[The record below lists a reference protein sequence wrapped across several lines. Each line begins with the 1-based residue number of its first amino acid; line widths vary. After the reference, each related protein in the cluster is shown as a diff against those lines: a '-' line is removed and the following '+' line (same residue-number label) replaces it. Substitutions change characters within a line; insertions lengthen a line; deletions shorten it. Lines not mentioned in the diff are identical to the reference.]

1 MKLIAILFL
10 CSRLLPSLTQ
20 EQSFEEIDCNDQEVF
35 KAVDAALKKYNSKNR
50 IDNNQFV
57 LYRITEVN
65 KTVNPDIFYSFKY
78 QIKEGDCPVQ
88 SGKTWQDCDYKDAAK
103 AATGECTATVGKR
116 GNGKFSVA
124 TQICQI
130 TPAEGPVV
138 TAHYDCL
145 GCVHPIST
153 DHPDL
158 EPVLRHGIQHF
169 NNNTDRPYLF
179 TLSEVKRAQRQV
191 VAGSNFKV
199 TYSIVQTNCSKE
211 NFLFLT
217 PECKSLLDGDIGEC
231 TDNAY
236 MDIQQRIADYSQECD
251 IYPGEDFV
259 QPHIK
264 GCPGCPADIPVDSPE
279 LEEAL
284 THSVAKLN
292 AENNETF
299 YFKIDTVKRAQVQVV
314 AGKKYFLEFI
324 ARETTCS
331 KESNEKLNENC
342 EIKPGQ
348 SLDCTAE
355 VYVIPW
361 EEKIYPTVNCKPGG
375 MTTLMKRPPG
385 FSPFRSVQ
393 VEEIREVTTKRL
405 RSCEYKGRPPKAEAE
420 PTSKSE
426 VSSPKGRIFAPGTV
440 APTTSAS
447 NLE

>member
-1 MKLIAILFL
+1 MPFRG
-10 CSRLLPSLTQ
+10 C
-20 EQSFEEIDCNDQEVF
+20 
-35 KAVDAALKKYNSKNR
+35 
-50 IDNNQFV
+50 
-57 LYRITEVN
+57 
-65 KTVNPDIFYSFKY
+65 
-78 QIKEGDCPVQ
+78 G
-88 SGKTWQDCDYKDAAK
+88 SGKEEEQPFSSSAPQGELYSARHASIRADAH
-103 AATGECTATVGKR
+103 T
-116 GNGKFSVA
+116 
-124 TQICQI
+124 
-130 TPAEGPVV
+130 EGLQLGVP
-138 TAHYDCL
+138 DNCF
-145 GCVHPIST
+145 GCVYPIST
-153 DHPDL
+153 DHPVL

-169 NNNTDRPYLF
+169 NNNTDRSYLF
-179 TLSEVKRAQRQV
+179 TLGEVRWAETQV

-217 PECKSLLDGDIGEC
+217 PECKSLLNGDIGEC

-236 MDIQQRIADYSQECD
+236 MDIQQRIANYTQECD

-259 QPHIK
+259 QPPIE
-264 GCPGCPADIPVDSPE
+264 GCFGCPADIPVDSPE
-279 LEEAL
+279 LKEAL

-314 AGKKYFLEFI
+314 AGFIYFIDFI
-324 ARETTCS
+324 ARETICS

-375 MTTLMKRPPG
+375 MMTLMERPPG

-426 VSSPKGRIFAPGTV
+426 VSSPEGRIFAPGTV